1 MAEGG
6 AGKKY
11 DKNILWEEEGGK
23 NRREEDDHVEERIRE
38 KKIGFIRKS
47 ERRRE
52 AYKEKGKGGWLEN
65 GQEKTCT
72 KVKSKFWISFLQ
84 LRKTYGRLFI
94 ASQQREEGEREARRR
109 ITAAEKAGAERLES
123 ACRAAEIKVKKMM
136 TEEEEKNA
144 KETAERQEEAA
155 RLYEEIKAEGERHLD
170 QAAEWIV
177 RRVVE
182 F

>member
-1 MAEGG
+1 MRRKHCAFGESRIERRLAEGG

-94 ASQQREEGEREARRR
+94 ISQKVFLTYERER
-109 ITAAEKAGAERLES
+109 ER
-123 ACRAAEIKVKKMM
+123 
-136 TEEEEKNA
+136 
-144 KETAERQEEAA
+144 
-155 RLYEEIKAEGERHLD
+155 G
-170 QAAEWIV
+170 
-177 RRVVE
+177 
-182 F
+182 

>member
-52 AYKEKGKGGWLEN
+52 AYKEKGEGDG
-65 GQEKTCT
+65 
-72 KVKSKFWISFLQ
+72 SKMD
-84 LRKTYGRLFI
+84 RKKL
-94 ASQQREEGEREARRR
+94 AQR
-109 ITAAEKAGAERLES
+109 
-123 ACRAAEIKVKKMM
+123 
-136 TEEEEKNA
+136 
-144 KETAERQEEAA
+144 
-155 RLYEEIKAEGERHLD
+155 
-170 QAAEWIV
+170 
-177 RRVVE
+177 
-182 F
+182 

>member
-47 ERRRE
+47 ERRRD

-84 LRKTYGRLFI
+84 LRKTYCRLFI
-94 ASQQREEGEREARRR
+94 ISQKVFLTYERER
-109 ITAAEKAGAERLES
+109 ER
-123 ACRAAEIKVKKMM
+123 
-136 TEEEEKNA
+136 
-144 KETAERQEEAA
+144 
-155 RLYEEIKAEGERHLD
+155 G
-170 QAAEWIV
+170 
-177 RRVVE
+177 
-182 F
+182 